1 MLLQGI
7 PASARLRRPAS
18 PWTHLVSVC
27 LLALSLTT
35 PAISAP
41 RPDGP
46 PLALSELAAGDV
58 GQVWTVFQGTK
69 PEPFA
74 VEVTG
79 IIRNALGPGKSLI
92 LCRLTDPRVQAMGAV
107 AGMSGSPLYIRGRL
121 AGALS
126 YQVQRFETVRY
137 AGFTP
142 VADLEEVALRMSEL
156 PLVPIPLEKP
166 TVSADSARTASVEAR
181 LLQPLTPVFT
191 LSGLAP
197 SVAERFTPQLRA
209 LGLEAT
215 VLGGSSTGTNATPQS
230 LPTSLNPGDAVAVAL
245 AVGDITIA
253 GTGTVSRVDG
263 RRITAFGHPM
273 LGIGDVA
280 LPLCASEIVAILPS
294 NLNSMKVSNTGP
306 VIGTLLQDRL
316 SAVAGELGPGP
327 QLIPVDVE
335 TPQRS
340 LRFSVARHPQLAP
353 LATAMGV
360 TQAIQGTND
369 AGFAEGFRVVT
380 RVDFPGQ
387 KPLEMAMLYP
397 GPQGFAA
404 GLDEFLQKLN
414 ACLQNPF
421 ERTFPDAVR
430 IRIERLRQRP
440 WAYLDTVQPSSTR
453 LQTGDTLTVLLSG
466 RDHQGAALEE
476 SVSHPI
482 PASWVGRTLEL
493 VVLNGRELDRA
504 TGQAASLSASDV
516 RSFSAYLDGLRAV
529 RRPDGLYVAVLERS
543 AAVLDQNERLVG
555 APGSI
560 ERITQGSLDT
570 RYGRQDIATSLWEQH
585 VMPDRLISAQIRR
598 AVTVTD

>member
-1 MLLQGI
+1 MLLLR
-7 PASARLRRPAS
+7 SLLRLRHRTPRLPWTRLGLVLVLAISCADARPA
-18 PWTHLVSVC
+18 
-27 LLALSLTT
+27 
-35 PAISAP
+35 
-41 RPDGP
+41 DGP
-46 PLALSELAAGDV
+46 PMPLAEVASGDR
-58 GQVWTVFQGTK
+58 GEVWTVFQGTT
-69 PEPFA
+69 PEPFT
-74 VEVTG
+74 VEVAG

-156 PLVPIPLEKP
+156 PLIPIPLEGSESTAAAP
-166 TVSADSARTASVEAR
+166 RSASADLG
-181 LLQPLTPVFT
+181 LLQPVTPVFT
-191 LSGLAP
+191 VSGLAP
-197 SVAERFTPQLRA
+197 AVAERFAPELRA
-209 LGLEAT
+209 LGLAT
-215 VLGGSSTGTNATPQS
+215 TTLGGSTTGTDTPAPSQPAS
-230 LPTSLNPGDAVAVAL
+230 LSPGDAVAVAL

-327 QLIPVDVE
+327 RLIPVEVQ
-335 TPQRS
+335 TPQRT
-340 LRFSVARHPQLAP
+340 LRFAVARHPQLAP

-360 TQAIQGTND
+360 TQAVQGSND
-369 AGFAEGFRVVT
+369 AGFAEGFRVLT
-380 RVDFPGQ
+380 RVDYPGQ
-387 KPLEMAMLYP
+387 KPLELAMLYP

-404 GLDEFLQKLN
+404 GLEEFLQKLN

-440 WAYLDTVQPSSTR
+440 WAYLDHVQASSSRPRQGETVS
-453 LQTGDTLTVLLSG
+453 VLLDG
-466 RDHQGAALEE
+466 RDHQGAALEAT
-476 SVSHPI
+476 VSLPV
-482 PASWVGRTLEL
+482 PAAWVGRTLEL
-493 VVLNGRELDRA
+493 VVLNGRDLDRA
-504 TGQAASLSASDV
+504 TGQAASLSANDV
-516 RSFSAYLDGLRAV
+516 RSFSAYLEGLRSF

-543 AAVLDQNERLVG
+543 SAVLDQNERLVG
-555 APGSI
+555 APASI
-560 ERITQGSLDT
+560 ERITQGNLDS
-570 RYGRQDIATSLWEQH
+570 RYGRQDLATALWEAH
-585 VMPDRLISAQIRR
+585 VLPDRLISAQIRR
-598 AVTVTD
+598 AFTVTD

>member
-1 MLLQGI
+1 M
-7 PASARLRRPAS
+7 ARPLPLSSTDLRRPAS
-18 PWTHLVSVC
+18 PWTRLAFIS
-27 LLALSLTT
+27 LLALALVTHAT
-35 PAISAP
+35 GGPP
-41 RPDGP
+41 HDGP
-46 PLALSELAAGDV
+46 PLPLSELAAGDV
-58 GQVWTVFQGTK
+58 GEVWTVFQGTT
-69 PEPFA
+69 PEPFS

-79 IIRNALGPGKSLI
+79 VIRNALGPAKSLI
-92 LCRLTDPRVQAMGAV
+92 LCRLTDPRVQTMGAV

-142 VADLEEVALRMSEL
+142 VADLEEVAVRMSEL

-166 TVSADSARTASVEAR
+166 SVDGEAARTAGAAPQF
-181 LLQPLTPVFT
+181 LQPLTPVFT

-197 SVAERFTPQLRA
+197 AVAERFLPQLRA
-209 LGLEAT
+209 VGIEAT
-215 VLGGSSTGTNATPQS
+215 VLGGSAAGGPQAPS
-230 LPTSLNPGDAVAVAL
+230 NLPTALNPGDAVAVAL

-253 GTGTVSRVDG
+253 GTGTVSQVNG

-340 LRFSVARHPQLAP
+340 LRFAVARHPQLAP
-353 LATAMGV
+353 MAIAMGV
-360 TQAIQGTND
+360 TQAVQGTND

-387 KPLEMAMLYP
+387 KPLEMTMLYP

-404 GLDEFLQKLN
+404 GVDEFLQKLN
-414 ACLQNPF
+414 AGLQNPF
-421 ERTFPDAVR
+421 ERTFPASVR
-430 IRIERLRQRP
+430 IRVERLGQRP

-453 LQTGDTLTVLLSG
+453 LQPGDTLTVLLSG
-466 RDHQGAALEE
+466 RDHQGAAIEE
-476 SVSHPI
+476 SVSCPI
-482 PASWVGRTLEL
+482 PANWIGRTLEL

-516 RSFSAYLDGLRAV
+516 RSFSAYLDGLRSV
-529 RRPDGLYVAVLERS
+529 RRPDGLYVAVLERT

-560 ERITQGSLDT
+560 ERITQGALDT
-570 RYGRQDIATSLWEQH
+570 RYGRQDVAISLWEQH
-585 VMPDRLISAQIRR
+585 VMSDRLISAQLRR
-598 AVTVTD
+598 GVIVTD

>member
-1 MLLQGI
+1 MLLLLHL
-7 PASARLRRPAS
+7 PTSLRSGLRVLWGSCA
-18 PWTHLVSVC
+18 L
-27 LLALSLTT
+27 LLACAT
-35 PAISAP
+35 PVAAAP
-41 RPDGP
+41 PSGGAAL
-46 PLALSELAAGDV
+46 PLAELAVGDR
-58 GQVWTVFQGTK
+58 GEVWTVFQGTT
-69 PEPFA
+69 PEPFS
-74 VEVTG
+74 VEVAG
-79 IIRNALGPGKSLI
+79 VIRNALGPGKSLI

-142 VADLEEVALRMSEL
+142 VADLEEVALRLSES
-156 PLVPIPLEKP
+156 PLIPIPLQESHLNQAP
-166 TVSADSARTASVEAR
+166 GRSAALNEAI
-181 LLQPLTPVFT
+181 LEPLRPVFT

-197 SVAERFTPQLRA
+197 SVAEHFAPQLRA
-209 LGLEAT
+209 LGLTTTA
-215 VLGGSSTGTNATPQS
+215 LGGSEGGTGANRSTPAD
-230 LPTSLNPGDAVAVAL
+230 SLNPGDAVAVAL

-306 VIGTLLQDRL
+306 IIGTLLQDRL

-327 QLIPVDVE
+327 DLIPVEVE

-340 LRFSVARHPQLAP
+340 LRFAVARHPQLAP

-360 TQAIQGTND
+360 TQAVQGTND

-380 RVDFPGQ
+380 RVDFPGH

-404 GLDEFLQKLN
+404 GLEEFLQKLN

-421 ERTFPDAVR
+421 ERTFPRSVH

-440 WAYLDTVQPSSTR
+440 WAYLDQVQPSSTR
-453 LQTGDTLTVLLSG
+453 PRPSDTVTVLLSG
-466 RDHQGAALEE
+466 RDHQGSALEE
-476 SVSHPI
+476 SVSLSVPS
-482 PASWVGRTLEL
+482 AWMGRTLEL
-493 VVLNGRELDRA
+493 VVLNGRELDRV
-504 TGQAASLSASDV
+504 TGQAASLSANDV
-516 RSFSAYLDGLRAV
+516 RSFASYLDGLRSF
-529 RRPDGLYVAVLERS
+529 RRPDGLYVAILERAS
-543 AAVLDQNERLVG
+543 ALLDQNDRLVG

-560 ERITQGSLDT
+560 ERITQANLDT
-570 RYGRQDIATSLWEQH
+570 RYGRQDVATPLWEQH
-585 VMPDRLISAQIRR
+585 VMPDRLISIQVRR
-598 AVTVTD
+598 PFSVSE

>member
-1 MLLQGI
+1 MLPLR
-7 PASARLRRPAS
+7 PLSCLRRHAS
-18 PWTHLVSVC
+18 RLPWSRLGLV
-27 LLALSLTT
+27 LALAMPLAEAR
-35 PAISAP
+35 P
-41 RPDGP
+41 PDGP
-46 PLALSELAAGDV
+46 PLPLAEVASGDR
-58 GQVWTVFQGTK
+58 GEVWTVFQGTT
-69 PEPFA
+69 PEPFT

-142 VADLEEVALRMSEL
+142 VADLEEVALRMGDL
-156 PLVPIPLEKP
+156 PLVPIPLEATGSTP
-166 TVSADSARTASVEAR
+166 APAHPRTAGTDLAS
-181 LLQPLTPVFT
+181 LQPVTPVFT

-197 SVAERFTPQLRA
+197 SVAERFAPELRA
-209 LGLEAT
+209 LGLAAT
-215 VLGGSSTGTNATPQS
+215 ALGGSNTGSNEPSPPLPAT
-230 LPTSLNPGDAVAVAL
+230 LNPGDAVAVAL

-327 QLIPVDVE
+327 RLIPVEVE
-335 TPQRS
+335 TPQRA

-360 TQAIQGTND
+360 TQAIQGSND
-369 AGFAEGFRVVT
+369 AGFAEGFRLIT
-380 RVDFPGQ
+380 RVDYPGQ
-387 KPLEMAMLYP
+387 KPLELAMLYP

-404 GLDEFLQKLN
+404 GLEEFLQKLN

-440 WAYLDTVQPSSTR
+440 WAYLDHVQPSSTR
-453 LQTGDTLTVLLSG
+453 PRQGETVTILLDG
-466 RDHQGAALEE
+466 RDHQGATLEATATLA
-476 SVSHPI
+476 V
-482 PASWVGRTLEL
+482 PAAWVGRTLEL
-493 VVLNGRELDRA
+493 VVLNGRDLDRA

-516 RSFSAYLDGLRAV
+516 RSFSSYLEGLRSF
-529 RRPDGLYVAVLERS
+529 RRPDGLYVAVLERTS
-543 AAVLDQNERLVG
+543 AVLDQNERFVG
-555 APGSI
+555 APASL
-560 ERITQGSLDT
+560 ERITQGNLDS
-570 RYGRQDIATSLWEQH
+570 RFGRQDLASVLWEEH

-598 AVTVTD
+598 PLVVTD